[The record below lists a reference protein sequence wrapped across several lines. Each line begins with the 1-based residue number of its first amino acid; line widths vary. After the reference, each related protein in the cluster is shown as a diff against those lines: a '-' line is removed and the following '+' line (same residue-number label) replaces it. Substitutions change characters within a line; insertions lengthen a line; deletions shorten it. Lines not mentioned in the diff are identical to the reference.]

1 MRNLRGF
8 LLSTLLA
15 LASAYV
21 PAPAIAQSST
31 PANTLR
37 SQAGAAPPTPEALQ
51 VAKELVS
58 LFGDVGASNVGA
70 QAAARY
76 WPFLEQSL
84 REGNTKLDQDT
95 LAELRREFE
104 QRQANFVG
112 QFAKELPA
120 IYARYY
126 TADEMREIIA
136 FYRTPT
142 GTKMRAIAS
151 RIDGDIAALTSS
163 DLPALQ
169 SQLVQSFN
177 AILRQHGYLR

>member
-1 MRNLRGF
+1 MNMRRILGVGAM
-8 LLSTLLA
+8 A
-15 LASAYV
+15 LAIVYV
-21 PAPAIAQSST
+21 ATPAAAQSPS
-31 PANTLR
+31 PGLR
-37 SQAGAAPPTPEALQ
+37 PQGSLAASPEALQ

-58 LFGDVGASNVGA
+58 LFGDVGA
-70 QAAARY
+70 QPAARY

-84 REGNTKLDQDT
+84 RAGNTKLDQDT

-104 QRQANFVG
+104 QRQANFAG
-112 QFAKELPA
+112 QFAKEVPA

-163 DLPALQ
+163 DLPALE